1 MSRIHEALKK
11 AEMERAAGQVLDQPA
26 TAPSG
31 TGLQPPPPVRMP
43 SASAVVIENHSFAP
57 KVTMPVPG
65 GMLSIEDLMARGQRT
80 KWHADATANVF
91 VNPEAAARGAEQFR
105 TLRSR
110 LLQIRAA
117 QPISTILI
125 TSSVPAEGK
134 TFVTSN
140 LAQAVIRQPDRRVL
154 MIDADMRCPRL
165 HEMLGAPQSPGLT
178 DFLRGDSDELS
189 VLQTGSEGN
198 LWMIPGG
205 TKVANPSELLSNGR
219 LKLLLERV
227 APLFDWVLLD
237 APPCLPVADASV
249 IADICDGI
257 LFVVKAG
264 STPAAVAQRALQE
277 LKGRNILGVVLN
289 AVDEA
294 HSYGSSYTQGYG
306 YSYGYGSPDAGA

>member
-26 TAPSG
+26 AAPSG
-31 TGLQPPPPVRMP
+31 TGLQPPPVRVP
-43 SASAVVIENHSFAP
+43 SAPAAVIDGHSFAS
-57 KVTMPVPG
+57 KVTLPIPG
-65 GMLSIEDLMARGQRT
+65 AMLSLEDLMARGRRT

-110 LLQIRAA
+110 LMQIRAA

-165 HEMLGAPQSPGLT
+165 HEMLGAPQSPGLS
-178 DFLRGDSDELS
+178 DYLRGDSDELS
-189 VLQTGSEGN
+189 VLQTGGEGN

-205 TKVANPSELLSNGR
+205 TKVPNPSELLSNGR
-219 LKLLLERV
+219 LKTLLERI

-249 IADICDGI
+249 IADTCDGI

-264 STPAAVAQRALQE
+264 STPSAVAQRALQE

-289 AVDEA
+289 AVEEA

-306 YSYGYGSPDAGA
+306 YTYGYGSPDAGA